1 MKIKQQKQIKSFLIE
16 EFGMDKGKVLFN
28 KQEII
33 LNELIE
39 NTINKSKNQMK
50 TLVQTI
56 FPRIAL
62 YKVMSKDG
70 FSKEDVYHFTAIY
83 FLKLCA

>member
-1 MKIKQQKQIKSFLIE
+1 MKIKQQKQIKSFLIK

-70 FSKEDVYHFTAIY
+70 FSEEDVYQFTAIY